1 MTHVVELNAKV
12 REITGKT
19 SRKLAGEGLVPAVVY
34 GPRVDARSLVLDRR
48 EFDQLMQTATVGATL
63 VELSVEGDAKPVD
76 AIIKEVKRDE
86 LKGFVQHVDFWA
98 VDMTQTLQ
106 TVVAVSFVGT
116 SVGERAGGVLMHSL
130 RELKVEANPK
140 DLPEHIELDVSA
152 LDVGDAL
159 TVADIAAPK
168 GVTLLDEPEAV
179 LVSVMAPMA
188 EEEPEPVDEQVM
200 EVPEVGK
207 ETAEAAEAEE

>member
-1 MTHVVELNAKV
+1 MTHVVELNAKI

-19 SRKLAGEGLVPAVVY
+19 SHKLAGEGLVPAVLY
-34 GPRVDARSLVLDRR
+34 GPKVETRSLAIDRR

-76 AIIKEVKRDE
+76 VIIKEVKRDE
-86 LKGFVQHVDFWA
+86 IKGFAQHVDFWA
-98 VDMTQTLQ
+98 VDMSRTLQ
-106 TVVAVSFVGT
+106 TVVSVSFTGT

-159 TVADIAAPK
+159 TVADIVAPK

-179 LVSVMAPMA
+179 LVSVMAPMG
-188 EEEPEPVDEQVM
+188 EEEAEPTAEVTA
-200 EVPEVGK
+200 EVPEIGE
-207 ETAEAAEAEE
+207 ETEETEE